1 MATKVYTVT
10 CTVEKNS
17 ADTLVYN
24 DMLNSLKKRLEEAAG
39 PCERGGA
46 TIQLVSVVE
55 V

>member
-1 MATKVYTVT
+1 MAQKQYTVT
-10 CTVEKNS
+10 VTVEQGS
-17 ADTLVYN
+17 ASAVTYQT
-24 DMLNSLKKRLEEAAG
+24 MLDDLKKRLEEAAG